1 MKKYILPALAIAAM
15 MVSCNNQSPK
25 MDEQPAAVSA
35 DGLKI
40 AYVEVDSLM
49 TQYNFAKDYSV
60 TLQKQSNNARNTL
73 NQKGN
78 ALQAAVANFQ
88 QKVNN
93 NGFTSREQAASQQA
107 AIERQQR
114 DLQELQARLE
124 GELANQTAKFNEALR
139 DSLQN
144 FLKDYNNDKKY
155 DMILAK
161 SGDNILMANKRF
173 DITQDVINGLNKRY
187 KPSAKPAADEKK
199 ARLWLKRALA
209 HENKGPEIL
218 AKIRKKAAEGDDDAK
233 RMLKLVGK

>member
-1 MKKYILPALAIAAM
+1 MKNYIFPALAIAAM

-25 MDEQPAAVSA
+25 MDDQPAAAASG

-60 TLQKQSNNARNTL
+60 TLQKKSNNARNTL

-78 ALQAAVANFQ
+78 ALQAAMANFQ
-88 QKVNN
+88 QKLNN
-93 NGFTSREQAASQQA
+93 NGFQSREQAASQQA
-107 AIERQQR
+107 AIQRQQN

-124 GELANQTAKFNEALR
+124 NELASETAKFNEALR

-144 FLKDYNNDKKY
+144 FLKSYNEDKKF
-155 DMILAK
+155 DLILSKA
-161 SGDNILMANKRF
+161 GDNILMGNKKL

-187 KPSAKPAADEKK
+187 KPTAKPAAEKAEEKK
-199 ARLWLKRALA
+199 A
-209 HENKGPEIL
+209 EE
-218 AKIRKKAAEGDDDAK
+218 KKAEEK
-233 RMLKLVGK
+233 K